1 MSNNDTNSL
10 NNAFNGK
17 HNKDKALKEQKQ
29 SDEPKFDYQ
38 NVIDF
43 IEDWKI
49 EFAEKVKKEFKSKK
63 QDFTYY
69 EALKK
74 SNDKKGRSKLDK
86 AIIEYLSYIR
96 KNPLN
101 ENDYF
106 KYLNS
111 YKNGKE
117 LDLKYF
123 KHDKNLLYELY
134 EKIDKNPDYNPFS
147 LERWK
152 AYVLFMLL
160 KFNEVYEPETM
171 DKIFAVKLNK
181 SREYNPLTSL
191 TRPLRGMLPS
201 SLNLVQYDIKRAY
214 PTFIDME
221 LKIDRKEDVYS
232 LIDKRKFNM
241 LINTHKE
248 TKNATI
254 EAVRAKL
261 KPVYGDRVNEVITED
276 RFNKKGGMYEDLV
289 KYEKKYIDKFIKAN
303 KIKKFVRLHDAV
315 FIEAETKIKKKEF
328 DKVRFEKSEVKPPE
342 VINENKLFYSINYKN
357 EVETS
362 PVSYK
367 DFFEQE
373 NFLRVSIQD
382 DDTIT
387 IFKDTNNV
395 VKPFNHKTNTV
406 SFLKSKINEY
416 DPEPVEN
423 KIAKDNNRDIKDS
436 FCLLDPVPLTYYR
449 DDANTFGI
457 PFKNG
462 FFKHKKG
469 KEGLIKMAYKEVK
482 GFFPEQ
488 ASQKHEFKFLGDKA
502 PFSVFERFLTLVSV
516 GKDPIKEHLTTEEQI
531 TQLQFFRMF
540 GYLLHTYKDPSFS
553 PSIILSDFGADDNSR
568 NGRRGKSLIGEA
580 CKQVHKINEKRG
592 NEFDGG
598 YRHRFADLTEADKI
612 YLIDDVPASFN
623 YDDLYTN
630 IVGSISV
637 EPKGTKAR
645 TIGFKETP
653 KFLIT
658 TNWAVRY
665 DANASSTNA
674 RFMEF
679 KLVDFFNINHKPVD
693 YFKHRLFDDWDAEE
707 WNNFYNFCFACVALY
722 IELGLEAPKYNKEA
736 DNFKAYFYNDTLLNE
751 FERVLNEVTRD
762 NEAGFNV
769 SEFLRVYQSSGNSL
783 RFEKFFTSRNA
794 KTLIDTYLKHKKI
807 AHKYREDLKKW
818 FVE

>member
-1 MSNNDTNSL
+1 MSTKDTNSL
-10 NNAFNGK
+10 NNAFDGK
-17 HNKDKALKEQKQ
+17 QSKDKANKEQKQ

-43 IEDWKI
+43 IENWKTEFTNKI
-49 EFAEKVKKEFKSKK
+49 EAEVKSRK
-63 QDFTYY
+63 QDFTFYD
-69 EALKK
+69 ALKK
-74 SNDKKGRSKLDK
+74 STDKKGRTKLDK
-86 AIIEYLSYIR
+86 SIIEYLNYIR

-123 KHDKNLLYELY
+123 KHDTSLLFELY
-134 EKIDKNPDYNPFS
+134 AKIDKDKMYNPFS
-147 LERWK
+147 LERWQ

-160 KFNEVYEPETM
+160 KFNDVYEPKTM

-214 PTFIDME
+214 PTFLDME
-221 LKIDRKEDVYS
+221 LKLERKKDVYS

-248 TKNATI
+248 TENATI

-261 KPVYGDRVNEVITED
+261 KPVYGDRVYEVITED
-276 RFNKKGGMYEDLV
+276 RFNKKGGMYCDLV
-289 KYEKKYIDKFIKAN
+289 KYEKKYIDKFVEAN
-303 KIKKFVRLHDAV
+303 KIKNYVRLHDAV
-315 FIEAETKIKKKEF
+315 FIEAETEIKKTEF

-342 VINENKLFYSINYKN
+342 VINNNKLFYSFNDKN
-357 EVETS
+357 QIETT

-395 VKPFNHKTNTV
+395 VKPFNHRTNTV
-406 SFLKSKINEY
+406 SFLKSKINEFHT
-416 DPEPVEN
+416 EPVEN
-423 KIAKDNNRDIKDS
+423 KIAKDNNKDIKDS

-462 FFKHKKG
+462 FFKYEKG
-469 KEGLIKMAYKEVK
+469 KDELIKLEYKEVK
-482 GFFPEQ
+482 GFFPVQ
-488 ASQKHEFKFLGDKA
+488 TSQKHEFKFLGDKT
-502 PFSVFERFLTLVSV
+502 PVSVFERFLTLVSV
-516 GKDPIKEHLTTEEQI
+516 GKDPIKEDLTTEEQI
-531 TQLQFFRMF
+531 TQFQFSRMF
-540 GYLLHTYKDPSFS
+540 GYLLHTFKDPSFS

-580 CKQVHKINEKRG
+580 TKQVHKINEKRG

-637 EPKGTKAR
+637 EPKGSKAR
-645 TIGFKETP
+645 TIGFIETP
-653 KFLIT
+653 KFTIT

-693 YFKHRLFDDWDAEE
+693 YFKHRFFDDWNAEE
-707 WNNFYNFCFACVALY
+707 WNNFYNFCFACVASY
-722 IELGLEAPKYNKEA
+722 IEMGLEAPTYNKEA
-736 DNFKAYFYNDTLLNE
+736 DNFKAYFYNDTLLTE
-751 FERVLNEVTRD
+751 FERILSEVTKD
-762 NEAGFNV
+762 NQQGFNV
-769 SEFLRVYQSSGNSL
+769 SEFLRIYQSGGNSL
-783 RFEKFFTSRNA
+783 RFEKFFTSRNS
-794 KTLIDTYLKHKKI
+794 KTLIDTYLKH
-807 AHKYREDLKKW
+807 HNFNFSYREDLKKW
-818 FVE
+818 FIY